1 MWGVANK
8 AQSPQGRP
16 GWKERRK
23 TGLSKINY
31 GRTGFM
37 FVLPF
42 MLALFIMR
50 ILPMFYTINLSF
62 FSWDGLNERVFVGF
76 DNYERLI
83 QDKDFYKAIFNTS
96 FIWVLNIFFRL
107 AVALICAVVFA
118 QSHLRGKQFF
128 KAVYYFPNLVT
139 SSSIAVFAYLAL
151 DYQNGFVNQIL
162 AKLGFTEKIDWLRT
176 PILAQSSVA
185 AIIWWM
191 WFGYA
196 AILLTTGI
204 LSIPSDVIEASIVDG
219 TNAWKRFWKITMP
232 LLRPIFTY
240 VFITS
245 FIGGLQNFEIPK
257 LLTDGRGAPDKS
269 LLTMVMQLYNLTFK
283 NFQYGYSAT
292 YAVALFIIIA
302 TVSALTFRIINGR
315 VNDRDGG
322 GIV

>member
-1 MWGVANK
+1 MLEGVYEAKSLQKKLGRRRNK
-8 AQSPQGRP
+8 KSNFS
-16 GWKERRK
+16 K
-23 TGLSKINY
+23 TQY
-31 GRTGFM
+31 GKTGFM

-42 MLALFIMR
+42 MLALLILR
-50 ILPMFYTINLSF
+50 ILPMIYTIDLSF
-62 FSWDGLNERVFVGF
+62 FSWDGLNDRVFVGF
-76 DNYERLI
+76 DNYNRLI

-96 FIWVLNIFFRL
+96 FIWFLNIFFRM

-162 AKLGFTEKIDWLRT
+162 SKIGISEKIDWLHIPVLT
-176 PILAQSSVA
+176 QVSVA

-204 LSIPSDVIEASIVDG
+204 LSIPGDVIESSIVDG
-219 TNAWKRFWKITMP
+219 ANSWKRFWKITMP

-245 FIGGLQNFEIPK
+245 FIGGLQNFEIPM

-283 NFQYGYSAT
+283 NFQYGYGAT
-292 YAVALFIIIA
+292 YSVALFIIIA
-302 TVSALTFRIINGR
+302 TVTALTFRVINGR
-315 VNDRDGG
+315 RNDRGRGG
-322 GIV
+322 VV